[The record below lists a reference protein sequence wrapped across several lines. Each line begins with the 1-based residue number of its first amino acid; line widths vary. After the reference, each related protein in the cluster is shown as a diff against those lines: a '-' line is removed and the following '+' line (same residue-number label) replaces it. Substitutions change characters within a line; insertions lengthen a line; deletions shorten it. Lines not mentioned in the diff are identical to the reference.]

1 MNNKKVILC
10 LSLFFLLVPIINVKA
25 FTHIDYINN
34 GNYAF
39 FLFDLGEGN
48 STEISVTHIDN
59 GNFTLFLFNT
69 RPTEAYVKGD
79 KTLDNRIFSHVI
91 NSSLIDNPYINF
103 TAPETKVYYIEV
115 ILVGGGPDTY
125 NLTCTED
132 LTRYYLPIIPGF
144 QTELLLFS
152 SILSVGLI
160 FIIYKKKK
168 NKEKLEQ
175 YF

>member
-1 MNNKKVILC
+1 MMNKKKVILL
-10 LSLFFLLVPIINVKA
+10 LSLFFFLVPTINVKA
-25 FTHIDYINN
+25 FSYIDYINN

-39 FLFDLGEGN
+39 FLFDLGTGN
-48 STEISVTHIDN
+48 STEISVTHDEN

-69 RPTEAYVKGD
+69 RPIEAYVKGD

-91 NSSLIDNPYINF
+91 SSSLIDSPYINF

-125 NLTCTED
+125 TLTSTKD

-160 FIIYKKKK
+160 LILYKKKIRK
-168 NKEKLEQ
+168 N
-175 YF
+175 

>member
-1 MNNKKVILC
+1 MNYKKIILFC
-10 LSLFFLLVPIINVKA
+10 SLFFLVVPIINVKA
-25 FTHIDYINN
+25 FTYTDYINN

-39 FLFDLGEGN
+39 FLFDLGAGN
-48 STEISVTHIDN
+48 GTEISVTHNDN
-59 GNFTLFLFNT
+59 GNFTLFLFDR
-69 RPTEAYVKGD
+69 RPIEAYVLGD
-79 KTLDNRIFSHVI
+79 KTLDNRIFSNVI
-91 NSSLIDNPYINF
+91 NYSLTDSPYINF
-103 TAPETKVYYIEV
+103 TAAQTKIYYIEV

-160 FIIYKKKK
+160 LILYKKKIKK
-168 NKEKLEQ
+168 N
-175 YF
+175 

>member
-1 MNNKKVILC
+1 MNYKKTILFC
-10 LSLFFLLVPIINVKA
+10 SLFFLLVPIINVKA
-25 FTHIDYINN
+25 FTYTDYINN

-39 FLFDLGEGN
+39 FLFDLGAGN
-48 STEISVTHIDN
+48 NTEISVTHNDN
-59 GNFTLFLFNT
+59 GNFTLFLFDK
-69 RPTEAYVKGD
+69 RPIEAYVLGD
-79 KTLDNRIFSHVI
+79 KTLDNRIFSNVI
-91 NSSLIDNPYINF
+91 NYSLTDSPYINF
-103 TAPETKVYYIEV
+103 AAAQTKIYYIEV

-160 FIIYKKKK
+160 LILYKKKIRK
-168 NKEKLEQ
+168 N
-175 YF
+175 

>member
-1 MNNKKVILC
+1 MMNNKKVILC

-103 TAPETKVYYIEV
+103 SAPETKVYYIEV
-115 ILVGGGPDTY
+115 PLVGGGPDTY
-125 NLTCTED
+125 NLTCTKD
-132 LTRYYLPIIPGF
+132 LTRYYLPIIPGYPIE
-144 QTELLLFS
+144 TIIISTITAIGVLLLSFR
-152 SILSVGLI
+152 
-160 FIIYKKKK
+160 KKRVKK
-168 NKEKLEQ
+168 NIS
-175 YF
+175 

>member
-1 MNNKKVILC
+1 MMNKKKVILL
-10 LSLFFLLVPIINVKA
+10 LSLFFFLVPTINVKA
-25 FTHIDYINN
+25 FSYIDYINN
-34 GNYAF
+34 GNYAY
-39 FLFDLGEGN
+39 FLFDLGAGN
-48 STEISVTHIDN
+48 STEISVTHDEN

-69 RPTEAYVKGD
+69 RPIEAYVKGD

-91 NSSLIDNPYINF
+91 NFSLIDSPYINF

-125 NLTCTED
+125 TLTSTED

-160 FIIYKKKK
+160 LILYKKKIRK
-168 NKEKLEQ
+168 S
-175 YF
+175 